1 MSVVTKDYLG
11 RTLEVGDFV
20 IYMKQHYR
28 QLHLA
33 KIEKFTA
40 TGKPRIRWGEHD
52 WCTLLQ
58 TGDQLVIVEGHDLTY
73 YFLNQKL

>member
-1 MSVVTKDYLG
+1 MSVVPKDYLG
-11 RTLEVGDFV
+11 RPLAVDDFV
-20 IYMKQHYR
+20 IYMRQGYR

-33 KIEKFTA
+33 KIEKFTT

-58 TGDQLVIVEGHDLTY
+58 TGDQLVKVEGPDLTY
-73 YFLNQKL
+73 FFLNQKG